1 MAADATAY
9 AVLGLEPGAEWTS
22 VERAYK
28 TLIKANHP
36 DRAGGDAL
44 RAAEITRAYRELR
57 QARATPDEPD
67 EPWPEPEPFT
77 AAKPRSSGWL
87 AVLVGVAGGAALL
100 VTLATPVG
108 GLIDDFRMRA
118 GPLHIG
124 HRPPAPRAADP
135 MDGPI
140 ADANIKSAIAEAV
153 RLFRIQDDGGLAE
166 ASRACNAQL
175 QALPS
180 IPQLDHC
187 AAFDDAVIALE
198 NRDPLRDDSA
208 FGEVAVTGRLMSGAS
223 LLSNDYLAIDGRL
236 ARIRLQVE
244 LALAPPD
251 SPPEANVAG

>member
-28 TLIKANHP
+28 ALIKANHP

-57 QARATPDEPD
+57 QARATPDDPD

-77 AAKPRSSGWL
+77 DVRRRSSGWL
-87 AVLVGVAGGAALL
+87 AVLMGVAGGAALL
-100 VTLATPVG
+100 VTLATPVS

-124 HRPPAPRAADP
+124 HRPSATPVADP
-135 MDGPI
+135 MTQPLAAG
-140 ADANIKSAIAEAV
+140 NIKTAIIEAV
-153 RLFRIQDDGGLAE
+153 RLAQTNDDAGLAE

-175 QALPS
+175 QAVPS
-180 IPQLDHC
+180 FPQLDRC
-187 AAFDDAVIALE
+187 AAFDDAVIELE

-223 LLSNDYLAIDGRL
+223 LLSNDYLAIDSRL
-236 ARIRLQVE
+236 AKIRLQVE
-244 LALAPPD
+244 LALAPSGP
-251 SPPEANVAG
+251 PPEANVAG